1 MTTNKKT
8 SKSGGN
14 VNKTATAPSMSA
26 NKKHHSGPTIAQVER
41 QARGQVKITVRT
53 TTEVRDRAAEL
64 LGANPEL
71 THGAIYE
78 AGLAAIEAT
87 K

>member
-1 MTTNKKT
+1 MTKEKK
-8 SKSGGN
+8 S
-14 VNKTATAPSMSA
+14 
-26 NKKHHSGPTIAQVER
+26 HSGPTIAQTER

-53 TTEVRDRAAEL
+53 TTEVQRRAAEL

-78 AGLAAIEAT
+78 AGIAAIEAT